1 MAANLLPRNFR
12 KRVARQKALLEL
24 DVERQK
30 MELRDQQM
38 SIGTMNQIGSG
49 LGIAKGVYDMADKIV
64 PMFATK
70 GDKKQSPT
78 TLSQDVESAN
88 KQAMLGTPGP
98 ARRPVAAAPAGGM
111 VSAETPGAPAQAAPP
126 QGSPPFSTDP
136 GPRARSDMLDRQISV
151 EEDADRAAR
160 FGGRSAPMGS
170 PVEERSSRDAPGDKM
185 SFDDAMDVQML
196 NLDDKASVQPWM
208 KIQPPRPTPTRQ
220 PLAGMER
227 EGRRGNETDW
237 LVPGQEMD
245 GTMDIAMRR
254 AAEAEGVD
262 PGMAGSGG
270 NAYYEQVAPD
280 LRLAGGRPQMPAP
293 LAGMRFPSQIRYE
306 EGMKGVDAMMAQSE
320 RDIAA
325 RERARERDA
334 FLNES
339 GASGERLGQK
349 FDQQRAGPL
358 RGGIGNQSRPDV
370 GGSSF
375 AFPRGG
381 GQRVAQAPQVPQGQN
396 DQQKQR
402 EELPRPPWA
411 DQQQQQQQQ
420 QVPELDQ
427 LRAMAAEADPRYD
440 TYAETAAAIRD
451 AAQRGDRERVQVL
464 LKASQRSRLSDVA
477 PTNMLEMMNGSHLDA
492 ARAKL
497 LEFGKIDPMLESHKE
512 TAKATAR
519 STNANAD
526 TTEFNLGREKE
537 TRDNFINNSNNN
549 AYILADKAR
558 VTKDLNDN
566 AVAQAKIET
575 KWRPGLHRSTL
586 ASQAEA
592 RADSRNQRGWRNQ
605 EKPRQ
610 LMRADEANFESALA
624 AANAQGQRVNPYYT
638 DPRTGQVV
646 EMTVDQQRD
655 FFQRNGR
662 LPNVESVA
670 DIVDLMPFGAGSAAR
685 SSVRPG
691 AAAGRSVNAA
701 GASASQADS
710 DRRFAM
716 DREREKRIATTSAT
730 GSKKT
735 EDDKA
740 AAREQKR
747 KDVRNRVK
755 EAAEKIK
762 AKANKVTSNEA
773 ATPAAQKSKAIDQG
787 LEDLKVLNDF
797 RAGGLFTEDEAILE
811 ATKILGHPPSRK

>member
-1 MAANLLPRNFR
+1 MAANLLPRSFR
-12 KRVARQKALLEL
+12 KRVARQKSLMEL

-38 SIGTMNQIGSG
+38 AIGTMNQIGSG

-126 QGSPPFSTDP
+126 QGSPPFDPNGPPTAVGLPTEAGTATSVDGTDHWWNYKDPYP
-136 GPRARSDMLDRQISV
+136 GLPGQDTAPPRPYPAELQTQI
-151 EEDADRAAR
+151 EADGISGMDLGPQT
-160 FGGRSAPMGS
+160 FAP
-170 PVEERSSRDAPGDKM
+170 PPQRR
-185 SFDDAMDVQML
+185 
-196 NLDDKASVQPWM
+196 
-208 KIQPPRPTPTRQ
+208 PRPTPTRQ

-262 PGMAGSGG
+262 PGMVGSGG
-270 NAYYEQVAPD
+270 DTYYEQGAPD

-320 RDIAA
+320 RDIA
-325 RERARERDA
+325 ARERDA

-420 QVPELDQ
+420 QQVPELDQ

-464 LKASQRSRLSDVA
+464 LEASQRSRLSDVA
-477 PTNMLEMMNGSHLDA
+477 PTSMLEVMTGSHLDA

-497 LEFGKIDPMLESHKE
+497 LEFGKIDPMLESHKA

-519 STNANAD
+519 STNATAD
-526 TTEFNLGREKE
+526 TTEFNLDREEE
-537 TRDNFINNSNNN
+537 TRGDFIRDSNNN
-549 AYILADKAR
+549 SYILADKAR

-566 AVAQAKIET
+566 AVAQAKTET

-586 ASQAEA
+586 ASQAED
-592 RADSRNQRGWRNQ
+592 RTDSRNRRGWRDK

-610 LMRADEANFESALA
+610 LMRADEANYESALA

-646 EMTVDQQRD
+646 EMTSDQQRD

-670 DIVDLMPFGAGSAAR
+670 DIADLMPFGAGSAAR

-747 KDVRNRVK
+747 KDVRNRMK
-755 EAAEKIK
+755 EVADKIK

-773 ATPAAQKSKAIDQG
+773 ATGAARDVKAAEQG
-787 LEDLKVLNDF
+787 SEDLKVLNGF

-811 ATKILGHPPSRK
+811 ATKILGHKPSRK